1 MADFVIKS
9 RKRKD
14 YTQFT
19 ARIETDTLDNIKK
32 IVKDNNL
39 ISINEFINDCL
50 KFAIDNLKVLE
61 SEDKDDLKKI
71 GNR

>member
-1 MADFVIKS
+1 MAEFIIKS

-19 ARIETDTLDNIKK
+19 ARIETDILENIKK

-50 KFAIDNLKVLE
+50 KFAIDNLKITND
-61 SEDKDDLKKI
+61 EDNDLKKS
-71 GNR
+71 G

>member
-1 MADFVIKS
+1 MADFIIKS

-19 ARIETDTLDNIKK
+19 ARIETDTLDSIKK
-32 IVKDNNL
+32 IVNDNNL

-50 KFAIDNLKVLE
+50 KFAIDNLKIT
-61 SEDKDDLKKI
+61 EDEDNNLKKL
-71 GNR
+71 G

>member
-1 MADFVIKS
+1 MADFIIKS
-9 RKRKD
+9 RRRKD

-32 IVKDNNL
+32 IVEDNNL

-50 KFAIDNLKVLE
+50 KFAIDNLKI
-61 SEDKDDLKKI
+61 SEVEDNDLKKL
-71 GNR
+71 G

>member
-50 KFAIDNLKVLE
+50 KFAIKNLKI
-61 SEDKDDLKKI
+61 SI
-71 GNR
+71 SI

>member
-19 ARIETDTLDNIKK
+19 ARIETKTLDSIKK

-50 KFAIDNLKVLE
+50 KFAIDNLKIT
-61 SEDKDDLKKI
+61 DDDNNDLKRL
-71 GNR
+71 G

>member
-1 MADFVIKS
+1 MADFIIKS